1 MHVNNSSNTLMSFE
15 LQFEEMNRIMAGAG
29 VGMWSVEY
37 TEGQPRRMRL
47 NASMAELLG
56 ITDVSAMSP
65 EEMYDF
71 WFNRI
76 KPEGRDSVMASFDR
90 MMSGSVEEITYLWE
104 HPLMGDR
111 YMRCTGSGRAKKVG
125 DERLEVRGDILT
137 GYCSDVTPSVLKEK
151 EQQGAMARMGAE
163 LKRAYEVIGFVSRSC
178 TSIYRINMQ
187 TGWLE
192 KVSGVN
198 KKVCD
203 VLGNEGDARE
213 RFATFCKE
221 LVMPEWKEDMLA
233 FTNLD
238 RVREQLRN
246 QPIIKREF
254 ECNVCGWVIGSFV
267 AGKRGDDGYC
277 TEVVWT
283 TVDINEQKKKELSQL
298 NALEEAKAAAVEA
311 NRAKSSF
318 LLNMSHDIRTPMN
331 AIIGFT
337 SLLEK
342 HQDEPERRQDYL
354 NKLKES
360 SAMLLSLINNVLEM
374 SRIEKG
380 NLDLD
385 IQAWGV
391 EQMYDMFCSVFVDMM
406 AQKGITFCHSIE
418 VEHEYIFCDPIKV
431 RDVVLNIL
439 GNAYKYTPSGGR
451 VELYIH
457 ELPCEEE
464 DHVIMETV
472 VKDNGR
478 GMSAE
483 FLPHLFEEF
492 SREHTTTDI
501 KVEGTGLGMPIVK
514 SLLDLMGGTIDVES
528 KLGKGTTFK
537 VRIKHRI
544 AKKSEV
550 VNVDMPNLSGVDF
563 NGRRILLAEDS
574 DLNAEIAMEILKDVD
589 LVVERA
595 EDGLQCV
602 EMINKAPAGYY
613 DLVLMDIQMP
623 KMNGYEATRIIR
635 KMEDK
640 GKANIT
646 ILAMTANA
654 FEEDKREA
662 IEAGMNAHL
671 SKPIEVEKLIKTLK
685 RSLNSRK

>member
-1 MHVNNSSNTLMSFE
+1 MPIDQFNNSSNTLMSFE

-29 VGMWSVEY
+29 LGMWSVEN
-37 TEGQPRRMRL
+37 TEGKPRRMRL
-47 NASMAELLG
+47 NAKMAELLG
-56 ITDVSAMSP
+56 ISDVSAMSP

-71 WFNRI
+71 WFNRV
-76 KPEGRDSVMASFDR
+76 KPEGRESLFASVER
-90 MMSGSVEEITYLWE
+90 MMSGNVEETTYLWE
-104 HPLMGDR
+104 HPVLGDR
-111 YMRCTGSGRAKKVG
+111 YLRCTGSGRVEGKGQV
-125 DERLEVRGDILT
+125 LS

-187 TGWLE
+187 TGRME
-192 KVSGVN
+192 KVSVVN

-213 RFATFCKE
+213 GFMDFCEK
-221 LVMPEWKEDMLA
+221 LVKPEWKENMLA

-238 RVREQLRN
+238 WVREQLKT
-246 QPIIKREF
+246 QPIIKQEF
-254 ECNVCGWVIGSFV
+254 ECSACGWVIGSFV

-283 TVDINEQKKKELSQL
+283 TVDVNEQKEKELRQL
-298 NALEEAKAAAVEA
+298 NALEEAKSAAVEA

-337 SLLEK
+337 GLLEK

-354 NKLKES
+354 KKLKES
-360 SAMLLSLINNVLEM
+360 SALLLGLINNVLEM

-380 NLDLD
+380 HLDID

-406 AQKGITFCHSIE
+406 AHKGITFCHSLD
-418 VEHEYIFCDPIKV
+418 VEHEYLYCDPIKI
-431 RDVVLNIL
+431 RDVVLNL
-439 GNAYKYTPSGGR
+439 LSNAYKYTPSGGR
-451 VELYIH
+451 VELYIR

-464 DHVIMETV
+464 GNVIIETV
-472 VKDNGR
+472 VKDNGQ
-478 GMSAE
+478 GMSADY
-483 FLPHLFEEF
+483 LPHLFEEF

-514 SLLDLMGGTIDVES
+514 NLLDLMGGTIEVES
-528 KLGKGTTFK
+528 ELGKGTAFN
-537 VRIKHRI
+537 VRTKHRI
-544 AKKSEV
+544 AKKSDV
-550 VNVDMPNLSGVDF
+550 VNVDMANISGVDF
-563 NGRRILLAEDS
+563 RGKRILLVEDS
-574 DLNAEIAMEILKDVD
+574 ELNAEIAMEILRDVD
-589 LVVERA
+589 FLVERA
-595 EDGLQCV
+595 EDGLKCV
-602 EMINKAPAGYY
+602 EMIDKAPAGYY

-623 KMNGYEATRIIR
+623 RMNGYEATRIIR
-635 KMEDK
+635 KMEDRE
-640 GKANIT
+640 KANIT

-662 IEAGMNAHL
+662 LEAGMNAHL
-671 SKPIEVEKLIKTLK
+671 SKPIEVDKLIKTIK